1 MNRKEIKEIDAH
13 FNRACSIKMSVNLLM
28 SEVNKECMDYLRGI
42 LKQYNGRIEFHI
54 YDEHGIQED
63 DTSFCVSY
71 DGGHHPEYA
80 SNVFSEVSAIWEK
93 NGHIYLE
100 VEEENQYEINRIDIY
115 SIYDLC
121 EHLYNVIIPMLEN
134 K

>member
-1 MNRKEIKEIDAH
+1 
-13 FNRACSIKMSVNLLM
+13 MSLDP
-28 SEVNKECMDYLRGI
+28 DYFCDI
-42 LKQYNGRIEFHI
+42 LCLVYKSHN
-54 YDEHGIQED
+54 DSDDQED

-115 SIYDLC
+115 SKC
-121 EHLYNVIIPMLEN
+121 FGTECHW
-134 K
+134 